1 VALKMLYDNQRL
13 RYKIDGTTAS
23 TYDFINQEKIPGAR
37 VRHAFARWISP
48 AWPWPRFRARGGIVP
63 APVCTCGCLCVN
75 VCGFL
80 CVFVCVCCCEN
91 GESESESAS
100 ARERESARARLV
112 SGNDGANGKMLVLK
126 LHDKNKP

>member
-1 VALKMLYDNQRL
+1 MGRL
-13 RYKIDGTTAS
+13 RVLMISLIKKKYQVRACGMHL
-23 TYDFINQEKIPGAR
+23 PGGYRLHGLGHAFVRGEELYRLLCAR
-37 VRHAFARWISP
+37 V
-48 AWPWPRFRARGGIVP
+48 V
-63 APVCTCGCLCVN
+63 VCVS
-75 VCGFL
+75 VCASL
-80 CVFVCVCCCEN
+80 CVFVWVCCCEN